1 MGKQRK
7 KISPMLQY
15 SSSSDM
21 GIFGNYERWIE
32 AYTAYTTLRKEKKN
46 PANARRLKKLRKQ
59 IIIQY
64 FKNFFYFP
72 LWIIRF
78 FKPSYMKGQVT
89 AWDNIKTLTRLLVSG
104 EFRPLRHAI
113 LSQIFFL
120 IALSYFGLVTL
131 RRYAV
136 PVYAATYGWA
146 MTDWSGGASTTI
158 YATHESDRSGWTYF
172 YSKDS
177 SINTSVAGE
186 VSLVIAITT
195 STDTTDQDFD
205 AAATSTNV
213 YVPSG
218 SNSFR
223 LLKRDG
229 ATCTGASECRGGGC
243 NGSNKCYT
251 P

>member
-7 KISPMLQY
+7 KISSALQY

-32 AYTAYTTLRKEKKN
+32 AYSAYAALRKEKKSS
-46 PANARRLKKLRKQ
+46 ANARRLKKLRKQ

-72 LWIIRF
+72 LWIVRF
-78 FKPSYMKGQVT
+78 FKPAYMKGPVT
-89 AWDNIKTLTRLLVSG
+89 AWDNIKTLTRLFVSG

-120 IALSYFGLVTL
+120 IALSYFGLVTM

-146 MTDWSGGASTTI
+146 MTDWSGGVSTTA
-158 YATHESDRSGWTYF
+158 YGTHASNQTGWNYI
-172 YSKDS
+172 YSKDA
-177 SINTSVAGE
+177 SINTSIPGQIALTL
-186 VSLVIAITT
+186 SLTT
-195 STDTTDQDFD
+195 STDTTDADFT
-205 AAATSTNV
+205 TSTRTNV
-213 YVPSG
+213 FIPTST
-218 SNSFR
+218 NSFR
-223 LLKRDG
+223 LKKQNG
-229 ATCTGASECRGGGC
+229 GTCTTAAECAGGGC
-243 NGSNKCYT
+243 SANRCYT
-251 P
+251 AP